1 MPQEQTVYRWNNI
14 ISLLPATLAMS
25 LPLNV
30 GPSLGLKMELE
41 LKLKLD
47 LELGLGLSGRPTAN
61 LRPKIEQFEIQSVA
75 RRRLLS
81 TLHSRRA
88 CRQIIVIE

>member
-25 LPLNV
+25 PQ
-30 GPSLGLKMELE
+30 LE
-41 LKLKLD
+41 LRPSIGVGGSRWLD
-47 LELGLGLSGRPTAN
+47 GWKAERLEGRPTAN

-81 TLHSRRA
+81 TLHSPGMQA
-88 CRQIIVIE
+88 NYSN

>member
-14 ISLLPATLAMS
+14 ISLLPGDAGDDESATGTW
-25 LPLNV
+25 PLVYFFCFLGFRGSEWLV
-30 GPSLGLKMELE
+30 GWLE
-41 LKLKLD
+41 
-47 LELGLGLSGRPTAN
+47 GRPTAN

-81 TLHSRRA
+81 TLHSPLMQA
-88 CRQIIVIE
+88 NYSN